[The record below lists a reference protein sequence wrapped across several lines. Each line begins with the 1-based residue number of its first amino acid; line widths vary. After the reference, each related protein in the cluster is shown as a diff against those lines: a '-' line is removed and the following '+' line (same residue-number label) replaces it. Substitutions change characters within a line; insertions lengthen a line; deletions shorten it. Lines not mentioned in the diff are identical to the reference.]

1 MKKIT
6 ITITHNLTPFH
17 TESMTGMLNGCLEGL
32 TRFWNDKSKKLFKI
46 EIN

>member
-17 TESMTGMLNGCLEGL
+17 TESMTGMLNACLEGIN
-32 TRFWNDKSKKLFKI
+32 RFWTNKSKKSFKI
-46 EIN
+46 EIK